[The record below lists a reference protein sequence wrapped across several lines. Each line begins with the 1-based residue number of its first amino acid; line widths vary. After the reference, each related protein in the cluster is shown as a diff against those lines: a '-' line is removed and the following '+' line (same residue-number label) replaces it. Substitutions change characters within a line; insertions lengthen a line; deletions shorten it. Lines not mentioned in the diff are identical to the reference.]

1 MVVMGRVTAPWGVKG
16 AVKVE
21 PWSAERESL
30 CRFPA
35 WWVGKPGEL
44 RETAVAECREH
55 GTQLVARFEGCT
67 GREQAEAYR
76 GCDVAIS
83 RAALPRLAK
92 HEFYQA
98 DVIGFEVVNE
108 AGERLGRVAGFLDN
122 GAHGIMRVGHEGG
135 ERLLPLAAGVVRRV
149 DTDARRIEVEWGA
162 DW

>member
-16 AVKVE
+16 AVKVD

-44 RETAVAECREH
+44 RETAVAECREQ
-55 GTQLVARFEGCT
+55 GRQLVARFEGCT
-67 GREQAEAYR
+67 SREQAEVYR
-76 GCDVAIS
+76 GCEIAIS
-83 RAALPRLAK
+83 REALPKLAK

-98 DVIGFEVVNE
+98 DVIGFEVMNQ
-108 AGERLGRVAGFLDN
+108 AGERLGRVAGFLDS

-135 ERLLPLAAGVVRRV
+135 ERLLPLAPGVVRRIDV
-149 DTDARRIEVEWGA
+149 DACRVDVDWGA